1 MDISLKEQI
10 ALIVEWAEEK
20 KAESIRSFDVEGK
33 TDYTD
38 AILVCE
44 GSGELHNRAIADN
57 IIASA
62 KNKGIYV
69 MGKEGYTQGNWILI
83 DMVNVIVHIF
93 DHDTRSHYD
102 IEKLWDASI
111 KLREQTQQN
120 SSIIDNG
127 GEE

>member
-1 MDISLKEQI
+1 MNISLKEQI
-10 ALIVEWAEEK
+10 ALLIEWAEEK
-20 KAESIRSFDVEGK
+20 KAESIRTFDVEGK

-57 IIASA
+57 IVASA
-62 KNKGIYV
+62 KKKGIYIL
-69 MGKEGYTQGNWILI
+69 GKEGYSQGNWILI

-93 DHDTRSHYD
+93 DHETRGHYD
-102 IEKLWDASI
+102 IEKLWDASL
-111 KLREQTQQN
+111 KLRRQTQQN
-120 SSIIDNG
+120 LATGDDG